1 MIEEQIMKGRILLV
15 DDNEA
20 FLDSTKDVLED
31 QGYEVVTAES
41 GEEAVRVFGA
51 HTFDVIL
58 MDVKMPGMNG
68 VESFIEMKRL
78 RPRVKVIMI
87 TAYGVEEMIRQAL
100 AEGALAVLHKPL
112 DMTLFFRTIDEAR
125 KGGRGGFIL
134 VADDDEELCDN
145 LVDVLG
151 EAGYQVVVAHNG
163 EEAVKIAEA
172 HIFDV
177 LLLDMKLPLLNGL
190 EVYRCIKPIQPNIVT
205 IVITGYAQEMADL
218 IQLTLS
224 ESARICLTK
233 PLDMGQML
241 GLLKEISA
249 AKRDVRVNSEV
260 SSHD

>member
-1 MIEEQIMKGRILLV
+1 MKGRILLV

-20 FLDSTKDVLED
+20 FLDSTKDILED

-78 RPRVKVIMI
+78 RPGVKVIMV

-134 VADDDEELCDN
+134 VADDDEALCEN
-145 LVDVLG
+145 LTDILG

-163 EEAVKIAEA
+163 EEAVEMAEA
-172 HIFDV
+172 YPFDV
-177 LLLDMKLPLLNGL
+177 LLLDMKLPFLNGL
-190 EVYRCIKPIQPNIVT
+190 EVYRRIKPLQPNIVA
-205 IVITGYAQEMADL
+205 IIITGYAQEMADL
-218 IQLTLS
+218 IQQTLD
-224 ESARICLTK
+224 ETAQTCLTK
-233 PLDMGQML
+233 PLGMAQLL

-249 AKRDVRVNSEV
+249 AKRDGIQ
-260 SSHD
+260 

>member
-1 MIEEQIMKGRILLV
+1 MMEDQTMKGRILLV

-31 QGYEVVTAES
+31 QGYEVFTAES

-51 HTFDVIL
+51 YTFDVIL
-58 MDVKMPGMNG
+58 MDIKMPGMNG

-134 VADDDEELCDN
+134 VAEDDEALCDN

-151 EAGYQVVVAHNG
+151 VAGYQIVVAHNG
-163 EEAVKIAEA
+163 EEAVEMAEA
-172 HIFDV
+172 YPFDV

-218 IQLTLS
+218 IQEILDET
-224 ESARICLTK
+224 AQTCLTK
-233 PLDMGQML
+233 PLDMAQLL

-249 AKRDVRVNSEV
+249 ASGDEIQCKPGGYQS
-260 SSHD
+260 

>member
-1 MIEEQIMKGRILLV
+1 MKGRILLV

-31 QGYEVVTAES
+31 QGYEVVTAVS
-41 GEEAVRVFGA
+41 GEEAVRLFST
-51 HTFDVIL
+51 HTFDVVL
-58 MDVKMPGMNG
+58 MDIKMPGMNG

-78 RPRVKVIMI
+78 RPGVKVIMV

-125 KGGRGGFIL
+125 KGGRGGLIL
-134 VADDDEELCDN
+134 IADDDEELCEN
-145 LVDVLG
+145 LTDILG
-151 EAGYQVVVAHNG
+151 EAGYQVITAYNG
-163 EEAVKIAEA
+163 KAAVEMAKTQN
-172 HIFDV
+172 FDV

-190 EVYRCIKPIQPNIVT
+190 EVYRRIRPIQPNIVT
-205 IVITGYAQEMADL
+205 IVITGYAKEMTDL
-218 IQLTLS
+218 IQEILDET
-224 ESARICLTK
+224 AQTCLTK
-233 PLDMGQML
+233 PLDMGQIL

>member
-1 MIEEQIMKGRILLV
+1 MKVRILLV

-20 FLDSTKDVLED
+20 FLDSTKDVLEN

-41 GEEAVRVFGA
+41 GEEAVRVFDT

-58 MDVKMPGMNG
+58 MDIKMPGMNG

-78 RPRVKVIMI
+78 RSGVKVIMV

-125 KGGRGGFIL
+125 KGGRGGLIL
-134 VADDDEELCDN
+134 IADDDVALCDN

-151 EAGYQVVVAHNG
+151 EAGYQAVAAYNG
-163 EEAVKIAEA
+163 KEAVEMAEA
-172 HIFDV
+172 STFDV
-177 LLLDMKLPLLNGL
+177 CLLDMKLPFLNGL
-190 EVYRCIKPIQPNIVT
+190 EVYRRIKPLQPNIVA
-205 IVITGYAQEMADL
+205 IIITGYGQEMADL
-218 IQLTLS
+218 IQQTLD
-224 ESARICLTK
+224 ESAQTCLTK
-233 PLDMGQML
+233 PLDTAQLL

-249 AKRDVRVNSEV
+249 A
-260 SSHD
+260 SHDGI